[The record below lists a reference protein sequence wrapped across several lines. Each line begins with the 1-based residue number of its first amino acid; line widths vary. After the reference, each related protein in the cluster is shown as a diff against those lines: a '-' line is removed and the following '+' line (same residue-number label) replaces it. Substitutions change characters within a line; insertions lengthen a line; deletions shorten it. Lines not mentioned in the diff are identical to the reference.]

1 MHDVLDMLVAPFS
14 HTCLND
20 IYYSS
25 IITIVK
31 IFWIT
36 LLNDKKQSENLSL
49 EIDEMFSIRKLE
61 HSYIFMFFNE
71 PSKQNNSIK
80 QNTTYFI
87 VTHTDTHTRKL
98 GSIS

>member
-14 HTCLND
+14 HTCFND

-25 IITIVK
+25 IITIVQ

-61 HSYIFMFFNE
+61 HPYIFTCVF
-71 PSKQNNSIK
+71 
-80 QNTTYFI
+80 
-87 VTHTDTHTRKL
+87 
-98 GSIS
+98 